1 LLKYKVNKNITEE
14 AGEQMDNKNTGVALV
29 TGASTGIGKATA
41 QFLAKAGYQ
50 VFGTSRRIVAD
61 PAPGVT
67 MLVCDV
73 TRDESVRQTVKEVV
87 ARAGRID
94 VLVNNAGQSLIGAA
108 EESSINQA
116 QALFE
121 VNVFGVIRFTT
132 EVLPVMRK
140 QRVGRIINV
149 SSVAGFLPGAYTAL
163 YNATKHAVEGYSES
177 LDHEVRTL
185 GIRVLLVEPAFTRTA
200 LEENGMQPDR
210 ISPAYEAGRMAMN
223 ARWQDGIA
231 NGDPVEAVADAVI
244 KAATD
249 NESCLKL
256 RYNPGKTSG
265 RLRMMRRFVPEKAFE
280 KSFRK
285 QMGLPT

>member
-14 AGEQMDNKNTGVALV
+14 AGEHMYNKNTGVALV

-41 QFLAKAGYQ
+41 QVLAKAGYR

-87 ARAGRID
+87 ARADRID

>member
-1 LLKYKVNKNITEE
+1 MNSKNL
-14 AGEQMDNKNTGVALV
+14 GVALV
-29 TGASTGIGKATA
+29 TGAAAGIGKAAA
-41 QFLAKAGYQ
+41 QALVKAGYQ
-50 VFGTSRRIVAD
+50 VFGTSRRAMSTST
-61 PAPGVT
+61 PGVT

-73 TRDESVRQTVKEVV
+73 TNDESVKQVVSDVV

-108 EESSINQA
+108 EESSIGQA
-116 QALFE
+116 KALFE
-121 VNVFGVIRFTT
+121 VNVFGVIRMAT
-132 EVLPVMRK
+132 EVLPIMRSQK
-140 QRVGRIINV
+140 KGRIINI

-210 ISPAYEAGRMAMN
+210 ISPVYNAGRTAMN
-223 ARWQDGIA
+223 ARWRAGIA
-231 NGDPVEAVADAVI
+231 QGDPVEAVADAVL

-249 NESCLKL
+249 KECCLKL

-265 RLRMMRRFVPEKAFE
+265 QLRMMRRYVPEKAFA

-285 QMGLPT
+285 EMGLPL